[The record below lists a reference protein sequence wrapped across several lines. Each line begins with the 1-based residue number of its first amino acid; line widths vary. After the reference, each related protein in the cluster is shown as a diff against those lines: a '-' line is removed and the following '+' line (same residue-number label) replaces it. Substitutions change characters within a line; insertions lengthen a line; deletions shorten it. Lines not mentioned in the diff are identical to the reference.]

1 MKRHPSLLVNTIS
14 FIYSDGRE
22 HEVRCFQVKKCK
34 REMVLSKTG
43 LVMDQPGRTTDVEFN
58 CIENFDSQLSL
69 SIEKDL
75 KLVSDQLESWSN
87 HEQNLQKSAQTKLPS
102 ASVSPPVELGEKEG
116 VNFTSFLDHLN

>member
-1 MKRHPSLLVNTIS
+1 M
-14 FIYSDGRE
+14 RE
-22 HEVRCFQVKKCK
+22 IDWSE
-34 REMVLSKTG
+34 TG
-43 LVMDQPGRTTDVEFN
+43 LVMDQSGRATDVEFN

-87 HEQNLQKSAQTKLPS
+87 HEQSLQKSAQTKLPS
-102 ASVSPPVELGEKEG
+102 ASVSPPVVLGEKEG

>member
-1 MKRHPSLLVNTIS
+1 M
-14 FIYSDGRE
+14 DW
-22 HEVRCFQVKKCK
+22 
-34 REMVLSKTG
+34 SKTG
-43 LVMDQPGRTTDVEFN
+43 LVMDRSDRTTYVEFN

-87 HEQNLQKSAQTKLPS
+87 HEQSLQKNAQNKQPS
-102 ASVSPPVELGEKEG
+102 APVSPPAELGEKEG